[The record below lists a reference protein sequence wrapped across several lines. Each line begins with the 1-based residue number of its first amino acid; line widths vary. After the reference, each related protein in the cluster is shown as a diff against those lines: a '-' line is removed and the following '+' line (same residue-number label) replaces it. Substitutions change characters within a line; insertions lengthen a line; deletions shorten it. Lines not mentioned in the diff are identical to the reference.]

1 MAENEQT
8 DQIDPTTDRVLVVR
22 PAQAADRNAIFA
34 LCAHTWDDGDY
45 IPYVWDEWLADIAGA
60 LLVAV
65 AGDQPVGILHVKMMT
80 PEEAWIEGVRVD
92 PQERRQGIARM
103 LVSRALV
110 VAHDRGA
117 TVARLFTHSEN
128 IASQRLFARFGFTRV
143 AEIVNYRAPAL
154 AFADGADNIPDAAGD
169 AAGAATP
176 SGQDMNDA
184 VVAPNDALA
193 QGARLRT
200 PGPADFERLW
210 GWLTQSTLTPFNGGL
225 EIADWEARAL
235 DEPTLR
241 AYLAAGQVW
250 TLEEWET
257 ILALAVAVDQIAED
271 DTTAT
276 LAVRYL
282 DGQAD
287 YISRLSLTL
296 REVAGD
302 HELARVQL
310 WLPDL
315 LILHDAM
322 AGAGYERQDDGAM
335 WVYARTL

>member
-1 MAENEQT
+1 MTESQT
-8 DQIDPTTDRVLVVR
+8 SDDADFQADRALVVR
-22 PAQAADRNAIFA
+22 PAIAADRDAVFA
-34 LCAHTWDDGDY
+34 FCAHTWGDEGDY
-45 IPYVWDEWLADIAGA
+45 IPYVWDEWLAEAEREGV
-60 LLVAV
+60 LLVAAV
-65 AGDQPVGILHVKMMT
+65 GDQPVGILHVRLMT

-92 PQERRQGIARM
+92 PTERRQGIARM

-110 VAHDRGA
+110 AARDRGA
-117 TVARLFTHSEN
+117 TVARLFTHSGN
-128 IASQRLFARFGFTRV
+128 SASQRLFTRFGFARV
-143 AEIVNYRAPAL
+143 AEVVTFRAPAL
-154 AFADGADNIPDAAGD
+154 VFADAADDGAVPVAPA
-169 AAGAATP
+169 AAT
-176 SGQDMNDA
+176 DDA
-184 VVAPNDALA
+184 EARPDDALA
-193 QGARLRT
+193 QGAQLRT

-210 GWLTQSTLTPFNGGL
+210 DWLTQSTLTPFNGGL

-257 ILALAVAVDQIAED
+257 ILALAVARDQAAEEERP
-271 DTTAT
+271 AT
-276 LAVRYL
+276 LVARYL

-287 YISRLSLTL
+287 YISRLSLVL
-296 REVAGD
+296 REVAG
-302 HELARVQL
+302 ERGLARVEL

-322 AGAGYERQDDGAM
+322 AGAGYTRLEDGAM